1 MTFLTITETAGR
13 LRVSVPQVRDL
24 IKTDKDFPSLTY
36 GKKIYRVIAEKLDK
50 WVETKGV
57 KA

>member
-1 MTFLTITETAGR
+1 
-13 LRVSVPQVRDL
+13 LRVSVPQVRQL
-24 IKTDKDFPSLTY
+24 IKNNKDFPSLTY
-36 GKKIYRVIAEKLDK
+36 GKKTHRVIAEKLDK